1 VQPWT
6 RNDVVAAATL
16 IGARFGAGGGDEAR
30 RSMFLSALRSGL
42 GAAKGQSVFDD
53 LREPDD
59 PEAPVSVGGRFTQE
73 QVPASAPGSVV
84 LDDGGFKMLS
94 GEAFSQERVGAS
106 NALLVG
112 AGRST
117 TGLPLMVAGPQVG
130 YFYPEFFIEVD
141 LHGGG
146 FDTRG
151 ALFPGVPFVVL
162 GRGKDYAWSATS
174 SQADNSDLV
183 AETLCGGDDQ
193 HYLYKGECRAMG
205 VFSAGA
211 VKSAGAPDQPVVF
224 RTTIHGPVQG
234 YATVGGAKV
243 AIALERSTRGR
254 ELLSAAPFYALDT
267 NAVTSAK
274 SFLKTMAAVEFSFN
288 WFYVDSRDIAL
299 FSSGRLPVRAAGT
312 DPSLPRIGDGR
323 FEWQGF
329 LTPAQHAQGIAARN
343 GVILNWNNKPAA
355 GVGAADDN
363 WSYGSVHRVDLL
375 TAAVGT
381 GKHSLATLAG
391 AMNMAATQDL
401 RAVRVLPVI
410 ADVLRTGPAPTPRA
424 ERMLALLLQWGA
436 NGSSRLDKDGD
447 GKIDDPGAAIMD
459 ETWPRLAKAVLSPV
473 LGASLTDRLATLHE
487 LSDDA
492 NSQGSSYIDGWYGYV
507 DKDLRALL
515 GRPVQGPFRNR
526 YCGAG
531 DLTGCRA
538 SLWAALDAAGAALE
552 AKQGA
557 DPAAWRADATA
568 ERIRFAPGILTTT
581 MRWANRPTFQQVISF
596 SGHR

>member
-1 VQPWT
+1 
-6 RNDVVAAATL
+6 
-16 IGARFGAGGGDEAR
+16 
-30 RSMFLSALRSGL
+30 
-42 GAAKGQSVFDD
+42 
-53 LREPDD
+53 
-59 PEAPVSVGGRFTQE
+59 
-73 QVPASAPGSVV
+73 
-84 LDDGGFKMLS
+84 
-94 GEAFSQERVGAS
+94 
-106 NALLVG
+106 
-112 AGRST
+112 
-117 TGLPLMVAGPQVG
+117 
-130 YFYPEFFIEVD
+130 
-141 LHGGG
+141 
-146 FDTRG
+146 
-151 ALFPGVPFVVL
+151 
-162 GRGKDYAWSATS
+162 
-174 SQADNSDLV
+174 
-183 AETLCGGDDQ
+183 
-193 HYLYKGECRAMG
+193 
-205 VFSAGA
+205 
-211 VKSAGAPDQPVVF
+211 
-224 RTTIHGPVQG
+224 
-234 YATVGGAKV
+234 
-243 AIALERSTRGR
+243 
-254 ELLSAAPFYALDT
+254 
-267 NAVTSAK
+267 
-274 SFLKTMAAVEFSFN
+274 
-288 WFYVDSRDIAL
+288 
-299 FSSGRLPVRAAGT
+299 
-312 DPSLPRIGDGR
+312 
-323 FEWQGF
+323 
-329 LTPAQHAQGIAARN
+329 
-343 GVILNWNNKPAA
+343 
-355 GVGAADDN
+355 
-363 WSYGSVHRVDLL
+363 
-375 TAAVGT
+375 
-381 GKHSLATLAG
+381 
-391 AMNMAATQDL
+391 
-401 RAVRVLPVI
+401 VI